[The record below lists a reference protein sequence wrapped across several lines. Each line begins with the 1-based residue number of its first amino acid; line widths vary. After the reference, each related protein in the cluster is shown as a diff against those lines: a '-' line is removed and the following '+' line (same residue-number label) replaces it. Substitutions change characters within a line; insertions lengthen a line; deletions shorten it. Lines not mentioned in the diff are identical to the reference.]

1 MNTFTW
7 WLFNLGVSL
16 VWLAFVVK
24 SGSWF
29 LALAVIPYLAIAFLI
44 DLPETS
50 STETPDDDSDEGWL
64 G

>member
-7 WLFNLGVSL
+7 WLFNLGVTL

-24 SGSWF
+24 SGNWI

-50 STETPDDDSDEGWL
+50 STETPDDDGDEGWP